1 MSSERVVRRDQ
12 PRLESPRSGLIIAIV
27 VGVIILV
34 LFITLAIW
42 LANRRSR
49 AECVANADCAT
60 GQVCSNKHC
69 VTPTPVPVAP
79 NPNPQP
85 GNCVV
90 PCAPL
95 NVEVV
100 YDRIAR
106 TASVT
111 WSSSPGATSY
121 LVYRKLNDPAVSPT
135 NYDDVRTSLDST
147 EPYANLPVGT
157 SYFTVVAV
165 NACGKSL
172 PSVADF
178 APSCSVLPLTP
189 SAPMITSD
197 VDNCLAPQASEAV
210 LITVDEAT
218 GPRPIDI
225 IEGNGQVQIDS
236 YYVAFKAPLSPMTA
250 NLACT
255 GLPVAFTVTHVSDAE
270 EAVLLEPTGS
280 ITLGSSLTVKW
291 QPIYGAEEY
300 AVSIVAVDANG
311 VDIFIGQ
318 YADSHINSVDLQVPN
333 GSLLVFATVHGYRMC
348 NKSNTSP
355 TGFHIPPT
363 I

>member
-12 PRLESPRSGLIIAIV
+12 PKMESGRSGLIIAIIVAV
-27 VGVIILV
+27 VILV
-34 LFITLAIW
+34 LFITLAIYF
-42 LANRRSR
+42 ANKNRR
-49 AECVANADCAT
+49 AECAVNADCET
-60 GQVCSNKHC
+60 GKICSNKKC
-69 VTPTPVPVAP
+69 VAPPTSPGP
-79 NPNPQP
+79 NPNPSP
-85 GNCVV
+85 TCEV

-100 YDRIAR
+100 YDRIAKNA
-106 TASVT
+106 TVT

-147 EPYANLPVGT
+147 EAYSNLPVGS

-165 NACGKSL
+165 NSCGKSL
-172 PSVADF
+172 PSCPDF
-178 APSCSVLPLTP
+178 APSCNVVPLTP
-189 SAPMITSD
+189 SAPLITSD
-197 VDNCLAPQASEAV
+197 VDNCVNPQASEAV
-210 LITVDEAT
+210 MIVVDEAT

-225 IEGNGQVQIDS
+225 IEGTGQVLVDS
-236 YYVAFKAPLSPMTA
+236 YFVAFKAPLSPMTA

-255 GLPVAFTVTHVSDAE
+255 GQPVGFVVTHVSDAE

-300 AVSIVAVDANG
+300 TVSIVAVDANG
-311 VDIFIGQ
+311 TDIFIGR
-318 YADSHINSVDLQVPN
+318 YADADISSVELQVPE
-333 GSLLVFATVHGYRMC
+333 GSLLVFAAVHGYRIC

-355 TGFHIPPT
+355 TGFHIPPA
-363 I
+363 II